1 MHPILGAL
9 LLLLLVKARG
19 MQEVYCQGNV
29 GSTSFNATGAVT
41 VTTATDLNTALVVA
55 TDTSQPAC
63 TSVITIG
70 ASGTFVLSQS
80 YTIPNGASLTLQAGP
95 GLGPNDIILM
105 AATGTR
111 HFCVSADGVLVATG
125 IQFTDGWMGNSR
137 YGGAINIVNG
147 KLTVSDC
154 IFSSNGNSDNDRNG
168 GGAISILEGEMTV
181 SNCTFS
187 SNLASSGGAMHI
199 GQASSDGP
207 SNVELVDCTFTNNE
221 ATNLDFVAA
230 YPGGGAIWNEGHTI
244 CTGCTFTG
252 NRAKNDGG
260 AVMNYNLQSGT
271 FFTCYGCIFQSNNA
285 GQGGA
290 IWSRKGGNSCN
301 ANDPSNLPCQSNG
314 LTLMY
319 CTWSGNTVTSGS
331 SETRGSNIF
340 VYATNGCWCTY
351 LTGTSD
357 PAGGI
362 NRDGRCQCNPE
373 GAPTAS
379 PTPAPTGPTPV
390 PTPVSVSGVN
400 LSNRMRVPP
409 PESLRTIVMSSHAR
423 AHLVSFRLRLLRRR
437 RRRCLPPR

>member
-29 GSTSFNATGAVT
+29 GLTSFNATGAVT
-41 VTTATDLNTALVVA
+41 VTTAPDLNTALVVA
-55 TDTSQPAC
+55 TDTSQPC

-70 ASGTFVLSQS
+70 ASGTFFLSQS
-80 YTIPNGASLTLQAGP
+80 YSIPNGASLTLQAGP

-105 AATGTR
+105 AATSTM
-111 HFCVSADGVLVATG
+111 HFYVSFVGVLVATG
-125 IQFTDGWMGNSR
+125 IQFT
-137 YGGAINIVNG
+137 GGKSSSVKAQG
-147 KLTVSDC
+147 KLTIFDS
-154 IFSSNGNSDNDRNG
+154 IFSSNSSPDF
-168 GGAISILEGEMTV
+168 GGAIHVGNGGEMTA

-187 SNLASSGGAMHI
+187 SNQADSGGAI
-199 GQASSDGP
+199 SNTLGN
-207 SNVELVDCTFTNNE
+207 NVELVDCTFTNNE
-221 ATNLDFVAA
+221 ATHRDGSAA
-230 YPGGGAIWNEGHTI
+230 DYGGGAIYNKQNMI
-244 CTGCTFTG
+244 CTGCTFT
-252 NRAKNDGG
+252 NNLARNNGG
-260 AVMNYNLQSGT
+260 AVLNYNFNAPISG
-271 FFTCYGCIFQSNNA
+271 FFTCYGCIFQNNNA

-290 IWSRKGGNSCN
+290 IWSRKGDNNCN
-301 ANDPSNLPCQSNG
+301 ANDPSNLPCQNNG

-390 PTPVSVSGVN
+390 PTPVRESGVN
-400 LSNRMRVPP
+400 QTNRMRVPS
-409 PESLRTIVMSSHAR
+409 PESSRTIVMSSPLFAYLHPR
-423 AHLVSFRLRLLRRR
+423 RLAP
-437 RRRCLPPR
+437 LP